1 MRVVA
6 AVFVF
11 FGFYFGFIFVINL
24 VPTKQMV
31 EKTYDSNTV
40 FLHLSEV
47 DGLET
52 KFVAVS
58 NNLNRI
64 DVLFKNPNL
73 ESRDNLKI
81 FVYDRLGAVIS
92 EKSFSGFNFG
102 DTSHARLDFEPI
114 SNSFGKE
121 FLIVIEVEEIVDG
134 KLQVGMKDDGVDFI
148 HFYKNDSSLL
158 SSYRLTI
165 ERVSGILRFQP
176 IILLLPLLMVLIF
189 VW

>member
-1 MRVVA
+1 MVGA
-6 AVFVF
+6 GFVF
-11 FGFYFGFIFVINL
+11 LGFYFGLIFVINL

-31 EKTYDSNTV
+31 EKISDSNTV
-40 FLHLSEV
+40 FLHLSEI

-52 KFVAVS
+52 RFKAS
-58 NNLNRI
+58 SDNLNRI

-81 FVYDRLGAVIS
+81 FVYDGMGAMIL

-121 FLIVIEVEEIVDG
+121 FLIVIEVKEIVDG
-134 KLQVGMKDDGVDFI
+134 KLQVGLKDGGVDFI
-148 HFYKNDSSLL
+148 HFYRNDSSLL
-158 SSYRLTI
+158 SSYRLTM
-165 ERVSGILRFQP
+165 ERVLGILRFQP